1 MGRVQRAEPLF
12 QNINN
17 ERNTGDIMSALQG
30 NPYAIPYRGK
40 FKLAM
45 NHFTDL
51 ANDEFRVLNN

>member
-1 MGRVQRAEPLF
+1 MKFAKTMITTWDSRT
-12 QNINN
+12 NKKSKI
-17 ERNTGDIMSALQG
+17 IWSALQG